1 MPRCG
6 TTAAWGCRGKA
17 VRWACY
23 QSQAATLRLLRP
35 RKPLFLSSH
44 QAEHLTTP
52 RASRHAARG
61 GLRVQGQGVDSEGGA
76 RSGPPEPSRQAPT
89 YWEV

>member
-17 VRWACY
+17 VRSACY

-44 QAEHLTTP
+44 QAKHLT
-52 RASRHAARG
+52 RG
-61 GLRVQGQGVDSEGGA
+61 FPACSTRRFEG
-76 RSGPPEPSRQAPT
+76 SGSGCGF
-89 YWEV
+89 